1 MTMGK
6 APAFQFYANDFLG
19 ATITWDAIACGMYI
33 RLLCTQWVNGS
44 IPDDQRRIAKAAGVD
59 LAELQSEWH
68 LLEPKFPRD
77 GEGGRKNLRLEEVR
91 SRQSEVSNSRKEAAN
106 ARWNSNANAS
116 AKPVQRKVKEK
127 EKKKEEESKEV
138 KERVSEMNWPR
149 WAGPNVLKAWDEFKA
164 YRWSQHKVK
173 YKSESTEQH
182 AVNLLA
188 KYYKAGEQCFEGLNL
203 AMAKG
208 WKFPVDP
215 AELTTKAATPA
226 PSPTLKPWM
235 Q

>member
-1 MTMGK
+1 MGK
-6 APAFQFYANDFLG
+6 APAFQFYANDFIG

-59 LAELQSEWH
+59 LAELQREWH
-68 LLEPKFPRD
+68 LLEPKFPLD
-77 GEGGRKNLRLEEVR
+77 AEGTRKNLRLEEVR
-91 SRQSEVSNSRKEAAN
+91 QRQSDVSNARKEAAN
-106 ARWNSNANAS
+106 TRWNSNANAS
-116 AKPVQRKVKEK
+116 AKSVQRKVKEK
-127 EKKKEEESKEV
+127 EKVNKKVEVNTEEQEHTI
-138 KERVSEMNWPR
+138 EMKWPG
-149 WAGPNVLKAWDEFKA
+149 WAGPNVLNAWEEFKA
-164 YRWSQHKVK
+164 YRWTTHKVK

-188 KYYKAGEQCFEGLNL
+188 KYYKTGEQCVDGINL

-215 AELTTKAATPA
+215 SELTTKPTVPAT
-226 PSPTLKPWM
+226 SPTLKPWM